1 MKTAHHIVLA
11 AVPPT
16 QMLDVSGPADVFAV
30 ANALAHERGEP
41 PPYRITLAA
50 PHVGLIDTTSGIG
63 LHASHR
69 LDDPTLKPDTL
80 LVAGGPGA
88 RDLKLD
94 DHLLTAMRRL
104 AGRASRVG
112 SVCCGAFL
120 LAAAG
125 LLDGSRVTTHW
136 SLVGDF
142 SRRFPGIDVD
152 GDALFVVSG
161 KVHTAAGISA
171 GIDYALFLVEQ
182 DLGRLHALDVAREL
196 VVFLKRPGGQAQFS
210 AELATQTATA
220 AQARFAKLQSWIC
233 AHVDADLRV
242 PRLAERMAMSPR
254 NFTRRFTD
262 AIGVA
267 PSLYVQRA
275 RIDAAR
281 RMLSEGRSPLERV
294 AQRCGFSS
302 VEAMRLTFLRH
313 LAVTPQDFRARFSS
327 ANDGLP

>member
-1 MKTAHHIVLA
+1 
-11 AVPPT
+11 
-16 QMLDVSGPADVFAV
+16 
-30 ANALAHERGEP
+30 
-41 PPYRITLAA
+41 
-50 PHVGLIDTTSGIG
+50 
-63 LHASHR
+63 
-69 LDDPTLKPDTL
+69 
-80 LVAGGPGA
+80 
-88 RDLKLD
+88 
-94 DHLLTAMRRL
+94 LTALGRL
-104 AGRASRVG
+104 AGEASRVG

-125 LLDGSRVTTHW
+125 LLDGCRVTTHW

-142 SRRFPGIDVD
+142 RRRFPGIDVD
-152 GDALFVVSG
+152 GDALFVANG
-161 KVHTAAGISA
+161 KFHTAAGISA
-171 GIDYALFLVEQ
+171 GIDYALYLIEQ
-182 DLGRLHALDVAREL
+182 DLGRQRALEVAREL

-220 AQARFAKLQSWIC
+220 AQARFARLQSWIC
-233 AHVDADLRV
+233 AHVDEDLSV

-281 RMLSEGRSPLERV
+281 RMLSEGNSPLERV

-302 VEAMRLTFLRH
+302 AEAMRLTFLRH